1 MAVVH
6 PAAPSATIEIA
17 GTAWPVYKLEALAAG
32 LVIGLILVLVTGSP
46 QIAVL
51 AAAAVGAARWI
62 VGLPAARRRAR
73 QSARVFGTR

>member
-6 PAAPSATIEIA
+6 PSAPSATIEIA

-32 LVIGLILVLVTGSP
+32 LVVGLILALVTGSP

-51 AAAAVGAARWI
+51 AAAAIGATRWI
-62 VGLPAARRRAR
+62 VGLLATRRQAPRA
-73 QSARVFGTR
+73 ARVFGTR